1 MKFALIGKIAGA
13 LALTMSLAACVDMT
27 QDVLVTSDTTAK
39 LTVTTVMSKDIYP
52 MIKAGGAGD
61 DAKPFCK
68 EEGSELTENADGS
81 ATCVMTSEGAF
92 ADLKYDDSDNSSKPT
107 FTTNPDGT
115 VRVAVATK
123 GMIGDLGAEQ
133 DEQTKAMM
141 QQMFEGH
148 FLMLRFGGSEIV
160 ETNMDDV
167 GDGYAEKKMDFLE
180 LINGTIDLPEELF
193 AVVRP

>member
-1 MKFALIGKIAGA
+1 MAETTHFGERTVPLDEKQAL
-13 LALTMSLAACVDMT
+13 VDKVFH
-27 QDVLVTSDTTAK
+27 DVADRYDLMND
-39 LTVTTVMSKDIYP
+39 L

-123 GMIGDLGAEQ
+123 GMNI
-133 DEQTKAMM
+133 T
-141 QQMFEGH
+141 H
-148 FLMLRFGGSEIV
+148 V
-160 ETNMDDV
+160 DV
-167 GDGYAEKKMDFLE
+167 
-180 LINGTIDLPEELF
+180 
-193 AVVRP
+193 VVRVRKGA